1 MPRFNES
8 LHRAPAA
15 APAVSPCSSEL
26 GQEAP
31 ARFPMA
37 SLNAHDVTRRDW
49 VRRLLLGS
57 ALVVAR
63 PGLAAELAA
72 PAIKPRWRVGHHFW
86 NWDHAWNRGD
96 LFERRVQL
104 TKETGYEGFE
114 AKPEEIGR
122 PAAEVRATCERL
134 GVACAAIGGG
144 VEKGIDYAQAAGA
157 KILRCGVPKD
167 EARRWVEFAG
177 ERGIILVVHP
187 HAAQPGVANPVET
200 REDLL
205 RYLDE
210 RPGMFACPDTGHLA
224 LCGSDPVQTIRD
236 LGERCRYLHLKD
248 IRPERVGQKQGPG
261 DKFCELGAGALDLA
275 GVIEALKAIRY
286 EGWIMI
292 ERDNRVPDY
301 VASAKAMRATLR
313 RFGH

>member
-1 MPRFNES
+1 MN
-8 LHRAPAA
+8 AA
-15 APAVSPCSSEL
+15 AHPAIS
-26 GQEAP
+26 
-31 ARFPMA
+31 
-37 SLNAHDVTRRDW
+37 RREW
-49 VRRLLLGS
+49 ILRLLAG
-57 ALVVAR
+57 
-63 PGLAAELAA
+63 GTLAALQPRGWAA
-72 PAIKPRWRVGHHFW
+72 AATKPRWRIGHHFW

-122 PAAEVRATCERL
+122 PAEVVRETGARL
-134 GVACAAIGGG
+134 GIACAAIGGSARA
-144 VEKGIDYAQAAGA
+144 GIDFAHAAGA
-157 KILRCGVPKD
+157 KVVRCNVARD
-167 EARRWVEFAG
+167 EAKRWIDYAG

-187 HAAQPGVANPVET
+187 HVAAPGATGAVET

-248 IRPERVGQKQGPG
+248 LPRERVGKKHGPG
-261 DKFCELGAGALDLA
+261 EKFCELGTGALDLA
-275 GVIEALKAIRY
+275 GVIKALEDIRY
-286 EGWIMI
+286 DGWIMV

-301 VASAKAMRATLR
+301 LASAKAMRATLR
-313 RFGH
+313 RFGY